1 MIFNSPPSLNKKSSN
16 RLRIFIS
23 GPGSEFNQGFISK
36 KDYNKWIKNKE
47 TLSQNYSVVQISL
60 WNQFC
65 IDYLNGDGYW
75 DVSDVSA
82 FTAINRDHAFIEIYV
97 NDKLFF
103 SGNVDALMNEYFD
116 GDEIENSKNVSND
129 YGKSYLP
136 DDWEIFFK
144 DESFKKRNKK
154 LVTTRTFE
162 NFEVNEE
169 LELKSSFE
177 IKKFGL
183 ITVSTDE
190 MGYGLDYGDYIL
202 GFTYDNEDVDF
213 EYPGGVGQLDSPH
226 FH

>member
-16 RLRIFIS
+16 RLKIFIS
-23 GPGSEFNQGFISK
+23 GSGSEFNQVFISK
-36 KDYNKWIKNKE
+36 KDDNKWIKNKE

-103 SGNVDALMNEYFD
+103 SGNIDALMNEYFD

-136 DDWEIFFK
+136 DDGEILLK
-144 DESFKKRNKK
+144 D
-154 LVTTRTFE
+154 
-162 NFEVNEE
+162 
-169 LELKSSFE
+169 
-177 IKKFGL
+177 
-183 ITVSTDE
+183 
-190 MGYGLDYGDYIL
+190 
-202 GFTYDNEDVDF
+202 
-213 EYPGGVGQLDSPH
+213 
-226 FH
+226 

>member
-1 MIFNSPPSLNKKSSN
+1 MF
-16 RLRIFIS
+16 R
-23 GPGSEFNQGFISK
+23 
-36 KDYNKWIKNKE
+36 
-47 TLSQNYSVVQISL
+47 
-60 WNQFC
+60 
-65 IDYLNGDGYW
+65 
-75 DVSDVSA
+75 
-82 FTAINRDHAFIEIYV
+82 
-97 NDKLFF
+97 
-103 SGNVDALMNEYFD
+103 
-116 GDEIENSKNVSND
+116 VSND

-154 LVTTRTFE
+154 LVTTQTFE

-202 GFTYDNEDVDF
+202 GFTYDNKDVVF
-213 EYPGGVGQLDSPH
+213 EYPGGVGQLDSPN